1 MGGARFVEFNCKSGR
16 TNYMKKHHLCLISVA
31 VLTAGCTSYR
41 HPEPVQAKDALRH
54 AMTEQ
59 SKAGA
64 LTSVPKSVQSELLQL
79 NRPPQA
85 ISMPEPRLRIA
96 AHDVDAVEFF
106 GSLFKGSRY
115 SVAVHPGVAGQI
127 SVELKD
133 VTLTEVLAVVGD
145 MYGFDVQRKGNVFH
159 VYPAG
164 LRTETIPVNYL
175 MMSRRGLSRTSVST
189 GGVASNDSN
198 SSNNN
203 NFDNANG
210 STNNNTSNRSS
221 NGGSGSDGNG
231 TRIETDTNSDYWT
244 DLRDTLQIL
253 VGSGDGRA
261 VITSPQAGLVTVR
274 AYPKELKAVREF
286 LSQSESHLKRQVVLE
301 ARILEVAL
309 SEGYEQ
315 GVDWS
320 GLTASWDGNKGIPT
334 VAQPI
339 LTAPG
344 SDPAYKLLNGAGSL
358 GTSLVGA
365 TNPIF
370 KAIGGGAGFTI
381 TDGNFNVAVNLLKTQ
396 GDVNTLS
403 SPRVTATNNQK
414 AVIKVGTDEYYVT
427 NASTTI
433 TTTPT
438 GTDKTPNVELT
449 PFFSGIALDVTP
461 QIDEDGKVLLHIH
474 PSVIDTEEQN
484 KVIDMGTTGGKLQ
497 LPLAKS
503 SIRESDTV
511 VQANNGDIIVIGG
524 LMKTD
529 KQEIV
534 SKVPLL
540 GDIPW
545 VGEAFTNR
553 RESTKKVE
561 LVILLKPTVVE
572 KDTWQNELQR
582 SSELLDKWYPPKG

>member
-1 MGGARFVEFNCKSGR
+1 
-16 TNYMKKHHLCLISVA
+16 MKKHRLCLITVA
-31 VLTAGCTSYR
+31 MMAAGCTTYQ
-41 HPEPVQAKDALRH
+41 HPEPTQAKDALKQ
-54 AMTEQ
+54 AMNEQ
-59 SKAGA
+59 QKQAAPLTA
-64 LTSVPKSVQSELLQL
+64 LPKSVQSELLQL
-79 NRPPQA
+79 NRPQMPVG
-85 ISMPEPRLRIA
+85 MPEKRLRIA
-96 AHDVDAVEFF
+96 AHDVEAVEFF

-115 SVAVHPGVAGQI
+115 SVAVHPGVAGLV

-133 VTLTEVLAVVGD
+133 VTLPEVLAVVGD

-159 VYPAG
+159 IYPAG

-189 GGVASNDSN
+189 GGVTANDSN
-198 SSNNN
+198 NSSDSSFDSASNN
-203 NFDNANG
+203 
-210 STNNNTSNRSS
+210 STNSSSGNNS
-221 NGGSGSDGNG
+221 NGDSSNG

-244 DLRDTLQIL
+244 DLRDSLQTLI
-253 VGSGDGRA
+253 GTGDGRA
-261 VITSPQAGLVTVR
+261 VITSPQAGLVTIR

-286 LSQSESHLKRQVVLE
+286 LNQSDSHLKRQVVLE
-301 ARILEVAL
+301 ARIIEVAL
-309 SEGYEQ
+309 NEGYEQ

-320 GLTASWDGNKGIPT
+320 GLSASWDGGKGIT
-334 VAQPI
+334 
-339 LTAPG
+339 G
-344 SDPAYKLLNGAGSL
+344 GGSL
-358 GTSLVGA
+358 ANTQLP
-365 TNPIF
+365 TTPNQIF
-370 KAIGGGAGFTI
+370 TALGGGAGFKVS
-381 TDGNFNVAVNLLKTQ
+381 DGNFNVAVNLLKTQ

-414 AVIKVGTDEYYVT
+414 AVIKVGTDEYFVT
-427 NASTTI
+427 NASTTTVS
-433 TTTPT
+433 TTSGDRT
-438 GTDKTPNVELT
+438 TPNVELT
-449 PFFSGIALDVTP
+449 PFFSGISLDVTP
-461 QIDEDGKVLLHIH
+461 QIDEEGKVLLHIH
-474 PSVIDTEEQN
+474 PSVIDTEEQTKTI
-484 KVIDMGTTGGKLQ
+484 KVTNSDTLV

-561 LVILLKPTVVE
+561 LVIMLKPTVVE

-582 SSELLDKWYPPKG
+582 SSELLDKWYPAKG

>member
-1 MGGARFVEFNCKSGR
+1 
-16 TNYMKKHHLCLISVA
+16 MKKHPFCLLPLALA
-31 VLTAGCTSYR
+31 VAGCTTYR
-41 HPEPVQAKDALRH
+41 HPEPVQAKDALKQ
-54 AMTEQ
+54 AMSEQ
-59 SKAGA
+59 SPTAP
-64 LTSVPKSVQSELLQL
+64 LTSLPPSVQSELLQL
-79 NRPPQA
+79 NRPQQPMT
-85 ISMPEPRLRIA
+85 IPEKRMRIA

-115 SVAVHPGVAGQI
+115 SVAVHPGVAGVI

-133 VTLTEVLAVVGD
+133 VTLQEALATVGD

-175 MMSRRGLSRTSVST
+175 MMARRGLSRTSVST
-189 GGVASNDSN
+189 GGVTANDN
-198 SSNNN
+198 NNGNNN
-203 NFDNANG
+203 NFDNGLNNSG
-210 STNNNTSNRSS
+210 NNNNSQGNTA
-221 NGGSGSDGNG
+221 SGDNNTNSNG
-231 TRIETDTNSDYWT
+231 TRIETDSNNDYWT
-244 DLRDTLQIL
+244 DLRDALQTLI
-253 VGSGDGRA
+253 GTGEGRA

-286 LSQSESHLKRQVVLE
+286 LDQSGEHLKRQVVLE
-301 ARILEVAL
+301 ARILEVSL
-309 SEGYEQ
+309 NEGYEQ

-320 GLTASWDGNKGIPT
+320 GLSASWDGGKGIT
-334 VAQPI
+334 
-339 LTAPG
+339 G
-344 SDPAYKLLNGAGSL
+344 GGSL
-358 GTSLVGA
+358 MDS
-365 TNPIF
+365 PIASTPNQIF
-370 KAIGGGAGFTI
+370 RALGGGAGFTI
-381 TDGNFNVAVNLLKTQ
+381 SDGNFNVAVSLLKTQ

-414 AVIKVGTDEYYVT
+414 AVIKVGTDEYFVT
-427 NASTTI
+427 NASTT
-433 TTTPT
+433 TTTS
-438 GTDKTPNVELT
+438 GTSAPIVTPNVELT

-461 QIDEDGKVLLHIH
+461 QIDEQGKVLLHIH
-474 PSVIDTEEQN
+474 PSVIDTEEQSKTIN
-484 KVIDMGTTGGKLQ
+484 VGTADPLV

-529 KQEIV
+529 RQEIV

-553 RESTKKVE
+553 RESNRKVE

-572 KDTWQNELQR
+572 KDTWQKELQR

>member
-1 MGGARFVEFNCKSGR
+1 
-16 TNYMKKHHLCLISVA
+16 MKKHPFCLLPLALA
-31 VLTAGCTSYR
+31 VAGCTTYR
-41 HPEPVQAKDALRH
+41 HPEPVQAKDALKQ
-54 AMTEQ
+54 AMSEQ
-59 SKAGA
+59 SPTAP
-64 LTSVPKSVQSELLQL
+64 LTSLPPSVQSELLQL
-79 NRPPQA
+79 NRPQQPMT
-85 ISMPEPRLRIA
+85 IPEKRMRIA

-115 SVAVHPGVAGQI
+115 SVAVHPGVAGVI

-133 VTLTEVLAVVGD
+133 VTLQEALATVGD

-175 MMSRRGLSRTSVST
+175 MMARRGLSRTSVST
-189 GGVASNDSN
+189 GGVTANDN
-198 SSNNN
+198 NNGNNN
-203 NFDNANG
+203 NFDNGLNNSG
-210 STNNNTSNRSS
+210 NNNSQGNTA
-221 NGGSGSDGNG
+221 SGDNNTNSNG
-231 TRIETDTNSDYWT
+231 TRIETDSNNDYWT
-244 DLRDTLQIL
+244 DLRDSLQTLI
-253 VGSGDGRA
+253 GTGEGRA

-286 LSQSESHLKRQVVLE
+286 LDQSGEHLKRQVVLE
-301 ARILEVAL
+301 ARILEVSL
-309 SEGYEQ
+309 NEGYEQ

-320 GLTASWDGNKGIPT
+320 GLSASWDGGKGIT
-334 VAQPI
+334 
-339 LTAPG
+339 G
-344 SDPAYKLLNGAGSL
+344 GGSL
-358 GTSLVGA
+358 LDS
-365 TNPIF
+365 PIASTPNQIF
-370 KAIGGGAGFTI
+370 RALGGGAGFTI
-381 TDGNFNVAVNLLKTQ
+381 SDGNFNVAVSLLKTQ

-414 AVIKVGTDEYYVT
+414 AVIKVGTDEYFVT
-427 NASTTI
+427 NASTT
-433 TTTPT
+433 TTTS
-438 GTDKTPNVELT
+438 GTSAPIVTPNVELT

-461 QIDEDGKVLLHIH
+461 QIDEQGKVLLHIH
-474 PSVIDTEEQN
+474 PSVIDTEEQSKTIN
-484 KVIDMGTTGGKLQ
+484 VGTADPLV

-529 KQEIV
+529 RQEIV

-553 RESTKKVE
+553 RESNRKVE

-572 KDTWQNELQR
+572 KDTWQKELQR

>member
-1 MGGARFVEFNCKSGR
+1 
-16 TNYMKKHHLCLISVA
+16 MKKHPFCLLPLALA
-31 VLTAGCTSYR
+31 VAGCTTYR
-41 HPEPVQAKDALRH
+41 HPEPVQAKDALKQ
-54 AMTEQ
+54 AMSEQ
-59 SKAGA
+59 SPTAP
-64 LTSVPKSVQSELLQL
+64 LTSLPPSVQSELLQL
-79 NRPPQA
+79 NRPQQPMT
-85 ISMPEPRLRIA
+85 IPEKRMRIA

-115 SVAVHPGVAGQI
+115 SVAVHPGVAGVI

-133 VTLTEVLAVVGD
+133 VTLQEALATVGD

-175 MMSRRGLSRTSVST
+175 MMARRGLSRTSVST
-189 GGVASNDSN
+189 GGVTANDN
-198 SSNNN
+198 NNGNNN
-203 NFDNANG
+203 NFDNGLNNSG
-210 STNNNTSNRSS
+210 NNNNSQGNTA
-221 NGGSGSDGNG
+221 SGDNNTNSNG
-231 TRIETDTNSDYWT
+231 TRIETDSNNDYWT
-244 DLRDTLQIL
+244 DLRDALQTLI
-253 VGSGDGRA
+253 GTGEGRA

-286 LSQSESHLKRQVVLE
+286 LDQSGEHLKRQVVLE
-301 ARILEVAL
+301 ARILEVSL
-309 SEGYEQ
+309 NEGYEQ

-320 GLTASWDGNKGIPT
+320 GLSASWDGGKGIT
-334 VAQPI
+334 
-339 LTAPG
+339 G
-344 SDPAYKLLNGAGSL
+344 GGSL
-358 GTSLVGA
+358 LDS
-365 TNPIF
+365 PIASTPNQIF
-370 KAIGGGAGFTI
+370 RALGGGAGFTI
-381 TDGNFNVAVNLLKTQ
+381 SDGNFNVAVSLLKTQ

-414 AVIKVGTDEYYVT
+414 AVIKVGTDEYFVT
-427 NASTTI
+427 NASTT
-433 TTTPT
+433 TTTS
-438 GTDKTPNVELT
+438 GTSAPIVTPNVELT

-461 QIDEDGKVLLHIH
+461 QIDEQGKVLLHIH
-474 PSVIDTEEQN
+474 PSVIDTEEQSKTIN
-484 KVIDMGTTGGKLQ
+484 VGTADPLV

-529 KQEIV
+529 RQEIV

-553 RESTKKVE
+553 RESNRKVE

-572 KDTWQNELQR
+572 KDTWQKELQR

>member
-1 MGGARFVEFNCKSGR
+1 
-16 TNYMKKHHLCLISVA
+16 MKKHHFCLLPLALA
-31 VLTAGCTSYR
+31 VVGCTTYR
-41 HPEPVQAKDALRH
+41 HPEPVQAKDALKQ
-54 AMTEQ
+54 AMSEQ
-59 SKAGA
+59 SPTAP
-64 LTSVPKSVQSELLQL
+64 LTSLPPSVQSELLQL
-79 NRPPQA
+79 NRPQQPMT
-85 ISMPEPRLRIA
+85 IPEKRMRIA

-115 SVAVHPGVAGQI
+115 SVAVHPGVAGVI

-133 VTLTEVLAVVGD
+133 VTLQEALATVGD

-175 MMSRRGLSRTSVST
+175 MMARRGLSRTSVST
-189 GGVASNDSN
+189 GGVTANDN
-198 SSNNN
+198 NNGNNN
-203 NFDNANG
+203 NFDNGLNNSG
-210 STNNNTSNRSS
+210 NNNSQGNTA
-221 NGGSGSDGNG
+221 SGDNNTNSNG
-231 TRIETDTNSDYWT
+231 TRIETDSNNDYWT
-244 DLRDTLQIL
+244 DLRDSLQTLI
-253 VGSGDGRA
+253 GTGEGRA

-286 LSQSESHLKRQVVLE
+286 LDQSGEHLKRQVVLE
-301 ARILEVAL
+301 ARILEVSL
-309 SEGYEQ
+309 NEGYEQ

-320 GLTASWDGNKGIPT
+320 GLSASWDGGKGIT
-334 VAQPI
+334 
-339 LTAPG
+339 G
-344 SDPAYKLLNGAGSL
+344 GGSL
-358 GTSLVGA
+358 LDS
-365 TNPIF
+365 PIASTPNQIF
-370 KAIGGGAGFTI
+370 RALGGGAGFTI
-381 TDGNFNVAVNLLKTQ
+381 SDGNFNVAVSLLKTQ

-414 AVIKVGTDEYYVT
+414 AVIKVGTDEYFVT
-427 NASTTI
+427 NASTT
-433 TTTPT
+433 TTTS
-438 GTDKTPNVELT
+438 GTSAPIVTPNVELT

-461 QIDEDGKVLLHIH
+461 QIDEQGKVLLHIH
-474 PSVIDTEEQN
+474 PSVIDTEEQSKTIN
-484 KVIDMGTTGGKLQ
+484 VGTADPLV

-529 KQEIV
+529 RQEIV

-553 RESTKKVE
+553 RESNRKVE

-572 KDTWQNELQR
+572 KDTWQKELQR

>member
-1 MGGARFVEFNCKSGR
+1 MGGARFVEFNCKSGC
-16 TNYMKKHHLCLISVA
+16 TYYMKKHHLCLISAA

-59 SKAGA
+59 NKGGA

-189 GGVASNDSN
+189 GGVTANDNNGNSN
-198 SSNNN
+198 S
-203 NFDNANG
+203 FDNANG
-210 STNNNTSNRSS
+210 SNNSTSNSNRSS
-221 NGGSGSDGNG
+221 NGSSNSDSNG

-244 DLRDTLQIL
+244 DLRDTLQTLI
-253 VGSGDGRA
+253 GSGDGRA
-261 VITSPQAGLVTVR
+261 VITSPQAGLVTIR

-286 LSQSESHLKRQVVLE
+286 LNQSESHLKRQVVLE

-309 SEGYEQ
+309 NEGYEQ

-320 GLTASWDGNKGIPT
+320 GLSASWDGNKGIT
-334 VAQPI
+334 
-339 LTAPG
+339 G
-344 SDPAYKLLNGAGSL
+344 GGSL
-358 GTSLVGA
+358 TPSTIA
-365 TNPIF
+365 NTPNQIF
-370 KAIGGGAGFTI
+370 SALGGGAGFKI
-381 TDGNFNVAVNLLKTQ
+381 SDGNFNVAVNLLKTQ

-414 AVIKVGTDEYYVT
+414 AVIKVGTDEYFVT

-433 TTTPT
+433 TTNSS
-438 GTDKTPNVELT
+438 GVSDKTPNVELT

-461 QIDEDGKVLLHIH
+461 QIDEEGKVLLHIH
-474 PSVIDTEEQN
+474 PSVIDTEEQQ
-484 KVIDMGTTGGKLQ
+484 KTIDMGTSGGTLQ

>member
-1 MGGARFVEFNCKSGR
+1 
-16 TNYMKKHHLCLISVA
+16 MKKHHLCLISAA

-59 SKAGA
+59 NKGGA

-189 GGVASNDSN
+189 GGVTANDNNGNSN
-198 SSNNN
+198 S
-203 NFDNANG
+203 FDNANG
-210 STNNNTSNRSS
+210 SNNNSTSNSNRSS
-221 NGGSGSDGNG
+221 NGSSNSDSNG

-244 DLRDTLQIL
+244 DLRDTLQTLI
-253 VGSGDGRA
+253 GSGDGRA
-261 VITSPQAGLVTVR
+261 VITSPQAGLVTIR

-286 LSQSESHLKRQVVLE
+286 LNQSESHLKRQVVLE

-309 SEGYEQ
+309 NEGYEQ

-320 GLTASWDGNKGIPT
+320 GLSASWDGNKGITGGGSAAPSQLPT
-334 VAQPI
+334 TPNQ
-339 LTAPG
+339 
-344 SDPAYKLLNGAGSL
+344 
-358 GTSLVGA
+358 
-365 TNPIF
+365 IF
-370 KAIGGGAGFTI
+370 SALGGGAGFKI
-381 TDGNFNVAVNLLKTQ
+381 SDGNFNVAVNLLKTQ

-414 AVIKVGTDEYYVT
+414 AVIKVGTDEYFVT

-433 TTTPT
+433 TTTST

-461 QIDEDGKVLLHIH
+461 QIDEEGKVLLHIH
-474 PSVIDTEEQN
+474 PSVIDTEEQQ
-484 KVIDMGTTGGKLQ
+484 KTIDMGTSGGTLQ

>member
-59 SKAGA
+59 SNAGA

-133 VTLTEVLAVVGD
+133 VTLTEVLGVVGD

-189 GGVASNDSN
+189 GGVTANDSN
-198 SSNNN
+198 GNSN
-203 NFDNANG
+203 NFDNANN
-210 STNNNTSNRSS
+210 STNNNSTSNSSS

-244 DLRDTLQIL
+244 DLRDTLQTLI
-253 VGSGDGRA
+253 GSGDGRA

-286 LSQSESHLKRQVVLE
+286 LNQSESHLKRQVVLE

-309 SEGYEQ
+309 NEGYEQ

-320 GLTASWDGNKGIPT
+320 GLSASWDGNKGITGGGSAAPS
-334 VAQPI
+334 QLPI
-339 LTAPG
+339 TPNQVFSAL
-344 SDPAYKLLNGAGSL
+344 
-358 GTSLVGA
+358 
-365 TNPIF
+365 
-370 KAIGGGAGFTI
+370 GGGAGFKI
-381 TDGNFNVAVNLLKTQ
+381 SDGNFNVAVNLLKTQ

-414 AVIKVGTDEYYVT
+414 AVIKVGTDEYFVT

-433 TTTPT
+433 TTNSS
-438 GTDKTPNVELT
+438 GVSDKTPNVELT

-461 QIDEDGKVLLHIH
+461 QIDEEGKVLLHIH
-474 PSVIDTEEQN
+474 PSVIDTEEQQ
-484 KVIDMGTTGGKLQ
+484 KTIDMGTTGGKLQ

>member
-1 MGGARFVEFNCKSGR
+1 
-16 TNYMKKHHLCLISVA
+16 MKKHPFCLLPLALA
-31 VLTAGCTSYR
+31 VAGCTTYR
-41 HPEPVQAKDALRH
+41 HPEPVQAKDALKQ
-54 AMTEQ
+54 AMSEQ
-59 SKAGA
+59 SPTAP
-64 LTSVPKSVQSELLQL
+64 LTSLPPSVQSELLQL
-79 NRPPQA
+79 NRPQQPMT
-85 ISMPEPRLRIA
+85 IPEKRMRIA

-115 SVAVHPGVAGQI
+115 SVAVHPGVAGVI

-133 VTLTEVLAVVGD
+133 VTLQEALATVGD

-175 MMSRRGLSRTSVST
+175 MMARRGLSRTSVST
-189 GGVASNDSN
+189 GGVTANDN
-198 SSNNN
+198 NNGNNN
-203 NFDNANG
+203 NFDNGLNNSG
-210 STNNNTSNRSS
+210 NNNSQGNTA
-221 NGGSGSDGNG
+221 SGDNNTNSNG
-231 TRIETDTNSDYWT
+231 TRIETDSNNDYWT
-244 DLRDTLQIL
+244 DLRDALQTLI
-253 VGSGDGRA
+253 GTGEGRA

-286 LSQSESHLKRQVVLE
+286 LDQSGEHLKRQVVLE
-301 ARILEVAL
+301 ARILEVSL
-309 SEGYEQ
+309 NEGYEQ

-320 GLTASWDGNKGIPT
+320 GLSASWDGGKGIT
-334 VAQPI
+334 
-339 LTAPG
+339 G
-344 SDPAYKLLNGAGSL
+344 GGSL
-358 GTSLVGA
+358 MDS
-365 TNPIF
+365 PIASTPNQVF
-370 KAIGGGAGFTI
+370 RALGGGAGFTI
-381 TDGNFNVAVNLLKTQ
+381 SDGNFNVAVSLLKTQ

-414 AVIKVGTDEYYVT
+414 AVIKVGTDEYFVT
-427 NASTTI
+427 NASTT
-433 TTTPT
+433 TTTS
-438 GTDKTPNVELT
+438 GTSAPIVTPNVELT

-461 QIDEDGKVLLHIH
+461 QIDEQGKVLLHIH
-474 PSVIDTEEQN
+474 PSVIDTEEQS
-484 KVIDMGTTGGKLQ
+484 KTISVGTADPLV

-529 KQEIV
+529 RQEIV

-553 RESTKKVE
+553 RESNRKVE

-572 KDTWQNELQR
+572 KDTWQKELQR

>member
-1 MGGARFVEFNCKSGR
+1 
-16 TNYMKKHHLCLISVA
+16 MKKHRLCLITVA
-31 VLTAGCTSYR
+31 MMAAGCTTYQ
-41 HPEPVQAKDALRH
+41 HPEPTQAKDALKQ
-54 AMTEQ
+54 AMNEQ
-59 SKAGA
+59 QKQAAPLTA
-64 LTSVPKSVQSELLQL
+64 LPKSVQSELLQL
-79 NRPPQA
+79 NRPQMPVG
-85 ISMPEPRLRIA
+85 MPEKRLRIA
-96 AHDVDAVEFF
+96 AHDVEAVEFF

-115 SVAVHPGVAGQI
+115 SVAVHPGVGGLV

-133 VTLTEVLAVVGD
+133 VTLPEVLAVVGD

-159 VYPAG
+159 IYPAG

-189 GGVASNDSN
+189 GGVTANDSN
-198 SSNNN
+198 NSSDSSFDSASNNN
-203 NFDNANG
+203 SG
-210 STNNNTSNRSS
+210 SNSSTSNNSS
-221 NGGSGSDGNG
+221 GDNNNG

-244 DLRDTLQIL
+244 DLRDSLQTLI
-253 VGSGDGRA
+253 GTGDGRA
-261 VITSPQAGLVTVR
+261 VITSPQAGLVTIR

-286 LSQSESHLKRQVVLE
+286 LTQSESHLKRQVVLE
-301 ARILEVAL
+301 ARIIEVSL
-309 SEGYEQ
+309 NEGYEQ

-320 GLTASWDGNKGIPT
+320 GLSASWDGNKGITGGKSLANTQLPST
-334 VAQPI
+334 PNQI
-339 LTAPG
+339 FTA
-344 SDPAYKLLNGAGSL
+344 L
-358 GTSLVGA
+358 
-365 TNPIF
+365 
-370 KAIGGGAGFTI
+370 GGGAGFTI
-381 TDGNFNVAVNLLKTQ
+381 SDGNFNVAVNLLKTQ

-433 TTTPT
+433 TTTST

-461 QIDEDGKVLLHIH
+461 QIDEEGKVLLHIH

-484 KVIDMGTTGGKLQ
+484 KVIDMGTSGGKLQ

-561 LVILLKPTVVE
+561 LVIMLKPTVVE

-582 SSELLDKWYPPKG
+582 SSELLDKWYPAKG

>member
-1 MGGARFVEFNCKSGR
+1 
-16 TNYMKKHHLCLISVA
+16 MKKHPFCLLPLALA
-31 VLTAGCTSYR
+31 VAGCTTYR
-41 HPEPVQAKDALRH
+41 HPEPVQAKDALKQ
-54 AMTEQ
+54 AMSEQ
-59 SKAGA
+59 SPTAP
-64 LTSVPKSVQSELLQL
+64 LTSLPPSVQSELLQL
-79 NRPPQA
+79 NRPQQPMT
-85 ISMPEPRLRIA
+85 IPEKRMRIA

-115 SVAVHPGVAGQI
+115 SVAVHPGVAGVI

-133 VTLTEVLAVVGD
+133 VTLQEALATVGD

-175 MMSRRGLSRTSVST
+175 MMARRGLSRTSVST
-189 GGVASNDSN
+189 GGVTANDN
-198 SSNNN
+198 NNGNNN
-203 NFDNANG
+203 NFDNGLNNSG
-210 STNNNTSNRSS
+210 NNNSQGNTA
-221 NGGSGSDGNG
+221 SGDNNTNSNG
-231 TRIETDTNSDYWT
+231 TRIETDSNNDYWT
-244 DLRDTLQIL
+244 DLRDALQTLI
-253 VGSGDGRA
+253 GTGEGRA

-274 AYPKELKAVREF
+274 AYPKELKAEREF
-286 LSQSESHLKRQVVLE
+286 LDQSGGHLTRQGVLG
-301 ARILEVAL
+301 ARILEVSL
-309 SEGYEQ
+309 NEGYEQ

-320 GLTASWDGNKGIPT
+320 GLSASWDGGKGIT
-334 VAQPI
+334 
-339 LTAPG
+339 G
-344 SDPAYKLLNGAGSL
+344 GGSL
-358 GTSLVGA
+358 MDS
-365 TNPIF
+365 PIASTPNQIF
-370 KAIGGGAGFTI
+370 RALGGGAGFTI
-381 TDGNFNVAVNLLKTQ
+381 SDGNFNVAVSLLKTQ

-414 AVIKVGTDEYYVT
+414 AVIKVGTDEYFVT
-427 NASTTI
+427 NASTT
-433 TTTPT
+433 TTTS
-438 GTDKTPNVELT
+438 GTSAPIVTPNVELT

-461 QIDEDGKVLLHIH
+461 QIDEQGKVLLHIH
-474 PSVIDTEEQN
+474 PSVIDTEEQS
-484 KVIDMGTTGGKLQ
+484 KTISVGTADPLV

-529 KQEIV
+529 RQEIV

-553 RESTKKVE
+553 RESNRKVE

-572 KDTWQNELQR
+572 KDTWQKELQR

>member
-1 MGGARFVEFNCKSGR
+1 
-16 TNYMKKHHLCLISVA
+16 MKKHHFCLLPLALA
-31 VLTAGCTSYR
+31 VAGCTTYR
-41 HPEPVQAKDALRH
+41 HPEPVQAKDALKQ
-54 AMTEQ
+54 AMSEQ
-59 SKAGA
+59 SPTAP
-64 LTSVPKSVQSELLQL
+64 LTSLPPSVQSELLQL
-79 NRPPQA
+79 NRPQQPMT
-85 ISMPEPRLRIA
+85 IPEKRMRIA

-115 SVAVHPGVAGQI
+115 SVAVHPGVAGVI

-133 VTLTEVLAVVGD
+133 VTLQEALATVGD

-175 MMSRRGLSRTSVST
+175 MMARRGLSRTSVST
-189 GGVASNDSN
+189 GGMTANDN
-198 SSNNN
+198 NNGNNN
-203 NFDNANG
+203 NFDNGLNNSGNNNNQGNTANG
-210 STNNNTSNRSS
+210 DNNTNS
-221 NGGSGSDGNG
+221 NG
-231 TRIETDTNSDYWT
+231 TRIETDSNNDYWT
-244 DLRDTLQIL
+244 DLRDALQTLI
-253 VGSGDGRA
+253 GTGEGRA

-286 LSQSESHLKRQVVLE
+286 LDQSGEHLKRQVVLE
-301 ARILEVAL
+301 ARILEVSL
-309 SEGYEQ
+309 NEGYEQ

-320 GLTASWDGNKGIPT
+320 GLSASWDGGKGIT
-334 VAQPI
+334 
-339 LTAPG
+339 G
-344 SDPAYKLLNGAGSL
+344 GGSL
-358 GTSLVGA
+358 MDS
-365 TNPIF
+365 PIASTPNQIF
-370 KAIGGGAGFTI
+370 RALGGGAGFTI
-381 TDGNFNVAVNLLKTQ
+381 SDGNFNVAVSLLKTQ

-414 AVIKVGTDEYYVT
+414 AVIKVGTDEYFVT
-427 NASTTI
+427 NASTT
-433 TTTPT
+433 TTTS
-438 GTDKTPNVELT
+438 GTSAPIVTPNVELT

-461 QIDEDGKVLLHIH
+461 QIDEQGKVLLHIH
-474 PSVIDTEEQN
+474 PSVIDTEEQS
-484 KVIDMGTTGGKLQ
+484 KTISVGTADPLV

-529 KQEIV
+529 RQEIV

-553 RESTKKVE
+553 RESNRKVE

-572 KDTWQNELQR
+572 KDTWQKELQR

>member
-1 MGGARFVEFNCKSGR
+1 
-16 TNYMKKHHLCLISVA
+16 MKKHHFCLLPLALAVA
-31 VLTAGCTSYR
+31 ACTSYQ
-41 HPEPVQAKDALRH
+41 HPEPVQAKDALKQ
-54 AMTEQ
+54 AMKEQ
-59 SKAGA
+59 TPTAP
-64 LTSVPKSVQSELLQL
+64 LTTLPPSVQSELLQL
-79 NRPPQA
+79 NRPQQPLA
-85 ISMPEPRLRIA
+85 VPEKRLRIA

-115 SVAVHPGVAGQI
+115 SVAVHPGVAGAI

-133 VTLTEVLAVVGD
+133 VTLQEALATVGD

-175 MMSRRGLSRTSVST
+175 MMARRGLSRTSVST
-189 GGVASNDSN
+189 GGVTANDN
-198 SSNNN
+198 NNNGNN
-203 NFDNANG
+203 NFDSSG
-210 STNNNTSNRSS
+210 NNNNGNNNLGSS
-221 NGGSGSDGNG
+221 NGDNGNSNNSNG
-231 TRIETDTNSDYWT
+231 TRIETDSNNDYWT
-244 DLRDTLQIL
+244 DLRDALQTLI
-253 VGSGDGRA
+253 GTGEGRA

-286 LSQSESHLKRQVVLE
+286 LDQSGEHLKRQVVLE
-301 ARILEVAL
+301 ARILEVSL
-309 SEGYEQ
+309 NEGYEQ

-320 GLTASWDGNKGIPT
+320 GLSASWDGNKGIT
-334 VAQPI
+334 
-339 LTAPG
+339 G
-344 SDPAYKLLNGAGSL
+344 GGSL
-358 GTSLVGA
+358 LDS
-365 TNPIF
+365 PIASTPNQIF
-370 KAIGGGAGFTI
+370 RALGGGAGFTI
-381 TDGNFNVAVNLLKTQ
+381 SDGNFNVAVSLLKTQ

-414 AVIKVGTDEYYVT
+414 AVIKVGTDEYFVT
-427 NASTTI
+427 NASTT
-433 TTTPT
+433 TTTSGNSAPIV
-438 GTDKTPNVELT
+438 TPNVELT

-461 QIDEDGKVLLHIH
+461 QIDEQGKVLLHIH
-474 PSVIDTEEQN
+474 PSVIDTEEQSKTIN
-484 KVIDMGTTGGKLQ
+484 VGTAEPLV

-503 SIRESDTV
+503 AIRESDTV

-572 KDTWQNELQR
+572 KDTWQKELQR

>member
-1 MGGARFVEFNCKSGR
+1 
-16 TNYMKKHHLCLISVA
+16 MKKNHLCLISVA
-31 VLTAGCTSYR
+31 VLAAGCTSYR
-41 HPEPVQAKDALRH
+41 HPEPVQAKDALKH

-59 SKAGA
+59 NKVGA
-64 LTSVPKSVQSELLQL
+64 LATVPKSVQSELLQM

-85 ISMPEPRLRIA
+85 LSMPEQRLRIA

-133 VTLTEVLAVVGD
+133 VTLPEVLAVVGD

-189 GGVASNDSN
+189 GGVTANDSN
-198 SSNNN
+198 NSNNSS
-203 NFDNANG
+203 FDNANG
-210 STNNNTSNRSS
+210 GSNNSSSS
-221 NGGSGSDGNG
+221 NASNGNASSNNSNG

-244 DLRDTLQIL
+244 DLRTSLEMLI
-253 VGSGDGRA
+253 GSGDGRA
-261 VITSPQAGLVTVR
+261 VITSPQAGLVTIR

-286 LSQSESHLKRQVVLE
+286 LSQSETHLKRQVVLE

-309 SEGYEQ
+309 NEGYEQ

-320 GLTASWDGNKGIPT
+320 GLSASWDGNKGITGGGSAAPSQLPT
-334 VAQPI
+334 TPNQ
-339 LTAPG
+339 
-344 SDPAYKLLNGAGSL
+344 
-358 GTSLVGA
+358 
-365 TNPIF
+365 IF
-370 KAIGGGAGFTI
+370 SALGGGAGFKI
-381 TDGNFNVAVNLLKTQ
+381 SDGNFNVAVNLLKTQ

-414 AVIKVGTDEYYVT
+414 AVIKVGTDEYFVT
-427 NASTTI
+427 NATTTI
-433 TTTPT
+433 TSTTT
-438 GTDKTPNVELT
+438 GSERTPNVELT

-461 QIDEDGKVLLHIH
+461 QIDEEGRVLLHIH

-484 KVIDMGTTGGKLQ
+484 KTIDLGTTGGKMT

-561 LVILLKPTVVE
+561 LVIMLKPTVVE

-582 SSELLDKWYPPKG
+582 SSDLLDKWYPPKG

>member
-1 MGGARFVEFNCKSGR
+1 
-16 TNYMKKHHLCLISVA
+16 MKKHPFCLLPLALA
-31 VLTAGCTSYR
+31 VAGCTTYR
-41 HPEPVQAKDALRH
+41 HPEPVQAKDALKQ
-54 AMTEQ
+54 AMSEQ
-59 SKAGA
+59 SPTAP
-64 LTSVPKSVQSELLQL
+64 LTSLPPSVQSELLQL
-79 NRPPQA
+79 NRPQQPMT
-85 ISMPEPRLRIA
+85 IPEKRMRIA

-115 SVAVHPGVAGQI
+115 SVAVHPGVAGVI

-133 VTLTEVLAVVGD
+133 VTLQEALATVGD

-175 MMSRRGLSRTSVST
+175 MMARRGLSRTSVST
-189 GGVASNDSN
+189 GGVTANDN
-198 SSNNN
+198 NNGNNN
-203 NFDNANG
+203 NFDNGLNNSG
-210 STNNNTSNRSS
+210 NNNSQGNTA
-221 NGGSGSDGNG
+221 SGDNNTNSNG
-231 TRIETDTNSDYWT
+231 TRIETDSNNDYWT
-244 DLRDTLQIL
+244 DLRDALQTLI
-253 VGSGDGRA
+253 GSGEGRA

-286 LSQSESHLKRQVVLE
+286 LDQSGEHLKRQVVLE
-301 ARILEVAL
+301 ARILEVSL
-309 SEGYEQ
+309 NEGYEQ

-320 GLTASWDGNKGIPT
+320 GLSASWDGGKGIT
-334 VAQPI
+334 
-339 LTAPG
+339 G
-344 SDPAYKLLNGAGSL
+344 GGSL
-358 GTSLVGA
+358 MDS
-365 TNPIF
+365 PIASTPNQIF
-370 KAIGGGAGFTI
+370 RALGGGAGFTI
-381 TDGNFNVAVNLLKTQ
+381 SDGNFNVAVSLLKTQ

-414 AVIKVGTDEYYVT
+414 AVIKVGTDEYFVT
-427 NASTTI
+427 NASTT
-433 TTTPT
+433 TTTS
-438 GTDKTPNVELT
+438 GTSAPIVTPNVELT

-461 QIDEDGKVLLHIH
+461 QIDEQGKVLLHIH
-474 PSVIDTEEQN
+474 PSVIDTEEQS
-484 KVIDMGTTGGKLQ
+484 KTISVGTADPLV

-529 KQEIV
+529 RQEIV

-553 RESTKKVE
+553 RESNRKVE

-572 KDTWQNELQR
+572 KDTWQKELQR

>member
-1 MGGARFVEFNCKSGR
+1 MGGARFVEFNCKSGC
-16 TNYMKKHHLCLISVA
+16 TYYMKKHHLCLISAA

-59 SKAGA
+59 NKGGA

-189 GGVASNDSN
+189 GGVTANDNNGNSN
-198 SSNNN
+198 S
-203 NFDNANG
+203 FDNANG
-210 STNNNTSNRSS
+210 SNNSTSNSNRSS
-221 NGGSGSDGNG
+221 NGSSNSDSNG

-244 DLRDTLQIL
+244 DLRDTLQTLI
-253 VGSGDGRA
+253 GSGDGRA
-261 VITSPQAGLVTVR
+261 VITSPQAGLVTIR

-286 LSQSESHLKRQVVLE
+286 LNQSESHLKRQVVLE

-309 SEGYEQ
+309 NEGYEQ

-320 GLTASWDGNKGIPT
+320 GLSASWDGNKGITGGGSAAPSQLPT
-334 VAQPI
+334 TPNQ
-339 LTAPG
+339 
-344 SDPAYKLLNGAGSL
+344 
-358 GTSLVGA
+358 
-365 TNPIF
+365 IF
-370 KAIGGGAGFTI
+370 SALGGGAGFKI
-381 TDGNFNVAVNLLKTQ
+381 SDGNFNVAVNLLKTQ

-414 AVIKVGTDEYYVT
+414 AVIKVGTDEYFVT

-433 TTTPT
+433 TTTST

-461 QIDEDGKVLLHIH
+461 QIDEEGKVLLHIH
-474 PSVIDTEEQN
+474 PSVIDTEEQQ
-484 KVIDMGTTGGKLQ
+484 KTIDMGTSGGTLQ

>member
-1 MGGARFVEFNCKSGR
+1 
-16 TNYMKKHHLCLISVA
+16 MKRYLLLMLPLALA
-31 VLTAGCTSYR
+31 VAGCTTYR
-41 HPEPVQAKDALRH
+41 HPEPVQAKDALKQ
-54 AMTEQ
+54 AMSEQ
-59 SKAGA
+59 SPTAP
-64 LTSVPKSVQSELLQL
+64 LTSLPPSVQSELLQL
-79 NRPPQA
+79 NRPQQPMT
-85 ISMPEPRLRIA
+85 IPEKRMRIA

-115 SVAVHPGVAGQI
+115 SVAVHPGVAGVI

-133 VTLTEVLAVVGD
+133 VTLQEALATVGD

-175 MMSRRGLSRTSVST
+175 MMARRGLSRTSVST
-189 GGVASNDSN
+189 GGVTANDN
-198 SSNNN
+198 NNGNNN
-203 NFDNANG
+203 NFDNGLNNSG
-210 STNNNTSNRSS
+210 NNNSQGNTA
-221 NGGSGSDGNG
+221 SGDNNTNSNG
-231 TRIETDTNSDYWT
+231 TRIETDSNNDYWT
-244 DLRDTLQIL
+244 DLRDALQTLI
-253 VGSGDGRA
+253 GTGEGRA

-286 LSQSESHLKRQVVLE
+286 LDQSGEHLKRQVVLE
-301 ARILEVAL
+301 ARILEVSL
-309 SEGYEQ
+309 NEGYEQ

-320 GLTASWDGNKGIPT
+320 GLSASWDGGKGIT
-334 VAQPI
+334 
-339 LTAPG
+339 G
-344 SDPAYKLLNGAGSL
+344 GGSL
-358 GTSLVGA
+358 MDS
-365 TNPIF
+365 PIASTPNQIF
-370 KAIGGGAGFTI
+370 RALGGGAGFTI
-381 TDGNFNVAVNLLKTQ
+381 SDGNFNVAVSLLKTQ

-414 AVIKVGTDEYYVT
+414 AVIKVGTDEYFVT
-427 NASTTI
+427 NASTT
-433 TTTPT
+433 TTTS
-438 GTDKTPNVELT
+438 GTSAPIVTPNVELT

-461 QIDEDGKVLLHIH
+461 QIDEQGKVLLHIH
-474 PSVIDTEEQN
+474 PSVIDTEEQS
-484 KVIDMGTTGGKLQ
+484 KTISVGTADPLV

-529 KQEIV
+529 RQEIV

-553 RESTKKVE
+553 RESNRKVE

-572 KDTWQNELQR
+572 KDTWQKELQR

>member
-1 MGGARFVEFNCKSGR
+1 
-16 TNYMKKHHLCLISVA
+16 MKKHRLCLITVA
-31 VLTAGCTSYR
+31 MMAAGCTTYQ
-41 HPEPVQAKDALRH
+41 HPEPTQAKDALKQ
-54 AMTEQ
+54 AMNDQQKQAAPLT
-59 SKAGA
+59 A
-64 LTSVPKSVQSELLQL
+64 LPKSVQSELLQL
-79 NRPPQA
+79 NRPQMPVG
-85 ISMPEPRLRIA
+85 MPEKRLRIA
-96 AHDVDAVEFF
+96 AHDVEAVEFF

-115 SVAVHPGVAGQI
+115 SVAVHPGVAGLV

-133 VTLTEVLAVVGD
+133 VTLPEVLAVVGD

-159 VYPAG
+159 IYPAG

-189 GGVASNDSN
+189 GGVTANDSNNDSNGSFDNSSSNN
-198 SSNNN
+198 SSNN
-203 NFDNANG
+203 
-210 STNNNTSNRSS
+210 SSS
-221 NGGSGSDGNG
+221 NNSSGDSSNG

-244 DLRDTLQIL
+244 DLRDSLQTLI
-253 VGSGDGRA
+253 GSGDGRA
-261 VITSPQAGLVTVR
+261 VITSPQAGLVTIR

-286 LSQSESHLKRQVVLE
+286 LNQSESHLKRQVVLE
-301 ARILEVAL
+301 ARIIEVAL
-309 SEGYEQ
+309 NEGYEQ

-320 GLTASWDGNKGIPT
+320 GLSTSWDGNKGITGGGSAANSQLPT
-334 VAQPI
+334 TPNQ
-339 LTAPG
+339 
-344 SDPAYKLLNGAGSL
+344 
-358 GTSLVGA
+358 
-365 TNPIF
+365 IF
-370 KAIGGGAGFTI
+370 SALGGGAGFKI
-381 TDGNFNVAVNLLKTQ
+381 SDGNFNVAVNLLKTQ

-414 AVIKVGTDEYYVT
+414 AVIKVGTDEYFVT
-427 NASTTI
+427 NASTTTVS
-433 TTTPT
+433 TTSGDRT
-438 GTDKTPNVELT
+438 TPNVELT
-449 PFFSGIALDVTP
+449 PFFSGISLDVTP
-461 QIDEDGKVLLHIH
+461 QIDEEGKVLLHIH
-474 PSVIDTEEQN
+474 PSVIDTEEQTKTI
-484 KVIDMGTTGGKLQ
+484 KVTNSDTLV

-561 LVILLKPTVVE
+561 LVIMLKPTVVE

-582 SSELLDKWYPPKG
+582 SSELLDKWYPAKG

>member
-1 MGGARFVEFNCKSGR
+1 
-16 TNYMKKHHLCLISVA
+16 MKKHPFCLLPLALA
-31 VLTAGCTSYR
+31 VAGCTTYR
-41 HPEPVQAKDALRH
+41 HPEPVQAKDALKQ
-54 AMTEQ
+54 AMSEQ
-59 SKAGA
+59 SPTAP
-64 LTSVPKSVQSELLQL
+64 LTSLPPSVQSELLQL
-79 NRPPQA
+79 NRPQQPMT
-85 ISMPEPRLRIA
+85 IPEKRMRIA

-115 SVAVHPGVAGQI
+115 SVAVHPGVAGVI

-133 VTLTEVLAVVGD
+133 VTLQEALATVGD

-175 MMSRRGLSRTSVST
+175 MMARRGLSRTSVST
-189 GGVASNDSN
+189 GGVTANDN
-198 SSNNN
+198 NNGNNN
-203 NFDNANG
+203 NFDNGLNNSG
-210 STNNNTSNRSS
+210 NNNSQGNTA
-221 NGGSGSDGNG
+221 SGDNNTNSNG
-231 TRIETDTNSDYWT
+231 TRIETDSNNDYWT
-244 DLRDTLQIL
+244 DLRDALQTLI
-253 VGSGDGRA
+253 GTGEGRA

-286 LSQSESHLKRQVVLE
+286 LDQSGEHLKRQVVLE
-301 ARILEVAL
+301 ARILEVSL
-309 SEGYEQ
+309 NEGYEQ

-320 GLTASWDGNKGIPT
+320 GLSASWDGGKGIT
-334 VAQPI
+334 
-339 LTAPG
+339 G
-344 SDPAYKLLNGAGSL
+344 GGSL
-358 GTSLVGA
+358 MDS
-365 TNPIF
+365 PIASTPNKIF
-370 KAIGGGAGFTI
+370 RALGGGAGFTI
-381 TDGNFNVAVNLLKTQ
+381 SDGNFNVAVSLLKTQ

-414 AVIKVGTDEYYVT
+414 AVIKVGTDEYFVT
-427 NASTTI
+427 NASTT
-433 TTTPT
+433 TTTS
-438 GTDKTPNVELT
+438 GTSAPIVTPNVELT

-461 QIDEDGKVLLHIH
+461 QIDEQGKVLLHIH
-474 PSVIDTEEQN
+474 PSVIDTEEQS
-484 KVIDMGTTGGKLQ
+484 KTISVGTADPLV

-529 KQEIV
+529 RQEIV

-553 RESTKKVE
+553 RESNRKVE

-572 KDTWQNELQR
+572 KDTWQKELQR

>member
-1 MGGARFVEFNCKSGR
+1 MHLLHE
-16 TNYMKKHHLCLISVA
+16 KHHLCLISAA

-59 SKAGA
+59 NKGGA

-85 ISMPEPRLRIA
+85 ISMPEARLRIA

-189 GGVASNDSN
+189 GGVASNDNN

-203 NFDNANG
+203 NFDNANNN
-210 STNNNTSNRSS
+210 TNNSTSNRSS
-221 NGGSGSDGNG
+221 NGSSNSDSNG

-244 DLRDTLQIL
+244 DLRDTLQTLI
-253 VGSGDGRA
+253 GSGDGRA
-261 VITSPQAGLVTVR
+261 VITSPQAGLVTIR

-286 LSQSESHLKRQVVLE
+286 LNQSESHLKRQVVLE
-301 ARILEVAL
+301 ARILEVSL
-309 SEGYEQ
+309 NEGYEQ

-320 GLTASWDGNKGIPT
+320 GLSASWDGNKGIT
-334 VAQPI
+334 
-339 LTAPG
+339 G
-344 SDPAYKLLNGAGSL
+344 GGSL
-358 GTSLVGA
+358 TPSTIA
-365 TNPIF
+365 NTPNQIF
-370 KAIGGGAGFTI
+370 SALGGGAGFKI
-381 TDGNFNVAVNLLKTQ
+381 SDGNFNVAVNLLKTQ

-414 AVIKVGTDEYYVT
+414 AVIKVGTDEYFVT
-427 NASTTI
+427 NASTT
-433 TTTPT
+433 TTTS
-438 GTDKTPNVELT
+438 GTSAPIVTPNVELT

-461 QIDEDGKVLLHIH
+461 QIDEEGKVLLHIH
-474 PSVIDTEEQN
+474 PSVIDTEEQ
-484 KVIDMGTTGGKLQ
+484 KKTIDVGTADPLI

>member
-1 MGGARFVEFNCKSGR
+1 M
-16 TNYMKKHHLCLISVA
+16 
-31 VLTAGCTSYR
+31 AGCTTYR
-41 HPEPVQAKDALRH
+41 HPEPVQAKDALKQ
-54 AMTEQ
+54 AMSEQ
-59 SKAGA
+59 SPTAP
-64 LTSVPKSVQSELLQL
+64 LTSLPPSVQSELLQL
-79 NRPPQA
+79 NRPQQPMT
-85 ISMPEPRLRIA
+85 IPEKRMRIA

-115 SVAVHPGVAGQI
+115 SVAVHPGVAGVI

-133 VTLTEVLAVVGD
+133 VTLQEALATVGD

-175 MMSRRGLSRTSVST
+175 MMARRGLSRTSVST
-189 GGVASNDSN
+189 GGVTANDN
-198 SSNNN
+198 NNGNNN
-203 NFDNANG
+203 NFDNGLNNSG
-210 STNNNTSNRSS
+210 NNNSQGNTA
-221 NGGSGSDGNG
+221 SGDNNTNSNG
-231 TRIETDTNSDYWT
+231 TRIETDSNNDYWT
-244 DLRDTLQIL
+244 DLRDSLQTLI
-253 VGSGDGRA
+253 GTGEGRA

-286 LSQSESHLKRQVVLE
+286 LDQSGEHLKRQVVLE
-301 ARILEVAL
+301 ARILEVSL
-309 SEGYEQ
+309 NEGYEQ

-320 GLTASWDGNKGIPT
+320 GLSASWDGGKGIT
-334 VAQPI
+334 
-339 LTAPG
+339 G
-344 SDPAYKLLNGAGSL
+344 GGSL
-358 GTSLVGA
+358 MDS
-365 TNPIF
+365 PIASTPNQIF
-370 KAIGGGAGFTI
+370 RALGGGAGFTI
-381 TDGNFNVAVNLLKTQ
+381 SDGNFNVAVSLLKTQ

-414 AVIKVGTDEYYVT
+414 AVIKVGTDEYFVT
-427 NASTTI
+427 NASTT
-433 TTTPT
+433 TTTS
-438 GTDKTPNVELT
+438 GTSAPIVTPNVELT

-461 QIDEDGKVLLHIH
+461 QIDEQGKVLLHIH
-474 PSVIDTEEQN
+474 PSVIDTEEQSKTIN
-484 KVIDMGTTGGKLQ
+484 VGTADPLV

-529 KQEIV
+529 RQEIV

-553 RESTKKVE
+553 RESNRKVE

-572 KDTWQNELQR
+572 KDTWQKELQR

>member
-1 MGGARFVEFNCKSGR
+1 
-16 TNYMKKHHLCLISVA
+16 MKKNHLCLISVA
-31 VLTAGCTSYR
+31 VLAAGCTSYR
-41 HPEPVQAKDALRH
+41 HPEPVQAKDALKH

-59 SKAGA
+59 NKVGA
-64 LTSVPKSVQSELLQL
+64 LATVPKSVQSELLQI

-85 ISMPEPRLRIA
+85 ISMPEQRLRIA
-96 AHDVDAVEFF
+96 AHDVEAVEFF

-115 SVAVHPGVAGQI
+115 SVAVHPGVGGLV

-133 VTLTEVLAVVGD
+133 VTLPEVLAVVGD

-189 GGVASNDSN
+189 GGVTANDNNSNN
-198 SSNNN
+198 SSV
-203 NFDNANG
+203 DNANG
-210 STNNNTSNRSS
+210 NSSGSNNSS
-221 NGGSGSDGNG
+221 NGSSGSNSSNG

-244 DLRDTLQIL
+244 DLRTSLEMLI
-253 VGSGDGRA
+253 GSGDGRA
-261 VITSPQAGLVTVR
+261 VITSPQAGLVTIR

-286 LSQSESHLKRQVVLE
+286 LSQSETHLKRQVVLE

-309 SEGYEQ
+309 NEGYEQ

-320 GLTASWDGNKGIPT
+320 GLSASWDGNKGIT
-334 VAQPI
+334 
-339 LTAPG
+339 G
-344 SDPAYKLLNGAGSL
+344 GGSL
-358 GTSLVGA
+358 SPTQLP
-365 TNPIF
+365 TTPNQIF
-370 KAIGGGAGFTI
+370 TALGGGAGFKI
-381 TDGNFNVAVNLLKTQ
+381 SDGNFNVAVNLLKTQ

-414 AVIKVGTDEYYVT
+414 AVIKVGTDEYFVT
-427 NASTTI
+427 KASTTI
-433 TTTPT
+433 TSNSS
-438 GTDKTPNVELT
+438 GVSDRTPNVELT
-449 PFFSGIALDVTP
+449 PFFSGISLDVTP
-461 QIDEDGKVLLHIH
+461 QIDEEGKVLLHIH

-484 KVIDMGTTGGKLQ
+484 KVIDMGTSGGRLE

-545 VGEAFTNR
+545 IGEAFTNR

-572 KDTWQNELQR
+572 KDTWQNELKR
-582 SSELLDKWYPPKG
+582 SADLLDKWYPPKG

>member
-1 MGGARFVEFNCKSGR
+1 
-16 TNYMKKHHLCLISVA
+16 MKKHRLCLITVA
-31 VLTAGCTSYR
+31 MMAAGCTTYQ
-41 HPEPVQAKDALRH
+41 HPEPTQAKDALKQ
-54 AMTEQ
+54 AMNEQ
-59 SKAGA
+59 QKQAAPLTA
-64 LTSVPKSVQSELLQL
+64 LPKSVQSELLQL
-79 NRPPQA
+79 NRPQMPVG
-85 ISMPEPRLRIA
+85 MPEKRLRIA
-96 AHDVDAVEFF
+96 AHDVEAVEFF

-115 SVAVHPGVAGQI
+115 SVAVHPGVAGLV

-133 VTLTEVLAVVGD
+133 VTLPEVLAVVGD

-159 VYPAG
+159 IYPAG

-189 GGVASNDSN
+189 GGVTANDSN
-198 SSNNN
+198 NSSDSSFDSASNNN
-203 NFDNANG
+203 SG
-210 STNNNTSNRSS
+210 SNSSTSS
-221 NGGSGSDGNG
+221 NSSGDNNNG

-244 DLRDTLQIL
+244 DLRDSLQTLI
-253 VGSGDGRA
+253 GTGDGRA
-261 VITSPQAGLVTVR
+261 VITSPQAGLVTIR

-286 LSQSESHLKRQVVLE
+286 LTQSESHLKRQVVLE
-301 ARILEVAL
+301 ARIIEVAL
-309 SEGYEQ
+309 NEGYEQ

-320 GLTASWDGNKGIPT
+320 GLSASWDGNKGITGGKSLANTQLPST
-334 VAQPI
+334 PNQI
-339 LTAPG
+339 FTA
-344 SDPAYKLLNGAGSL
+344 L
-358 GTSLVGA
+358 
-365 TNPIF
+365 
-370 KAIGGGAGFTI
+370 GGGAGFTI
-381 TDGNFNVAVNLLKTQ
+381 SDGNFNVAVNLLKTQ

-433 TTTPT
+433 TTTST

-461 QIDEDGKVLLHIH
+461 QIDEEGKVLLHIH

-484 KVIDMGTTGGKLQ
+484 KVIDMGTSGGKLQ

-561 LVILLKPTVVE
+561 LVIMLKPTVVE

-582 SSELLDKWYPPKG
+582 SSELLDKWYPAKS

>member
-1 MGGARFVEFNCKSGR
+1 MKIHRF
-16 TNYMKKHHLCLISVA
+16 CLITLA
-31 VLTAGCTSYR
+31 MMAAGCTTYK
-41 HPEPVQAKDALRH
+41 HPEPTQAKDALKQ
-54 AMTEQ
+54 AMNEQ
-59 SKAGA
+59 QKQQNAP
-64 LTSVPKSVQSELLQL
+64 LTTLPKSVQSELLQL
-79 NRPPQA
+79 NRPQMPIA
-85 ISMPEPRLRIA
+85 MPEKRLRIA
-96 AHDVDAVEFF
+96 AHDVEAVEFF

-115 SVAVHPGVAGQI
+115 SVAVHPGVSGLV

-133 VTLTEVLAVVGD
+133 VTLPEVLAVVGD
-145 MYGFDVQRKGNVFH
+145 MYGFDVQRKGSVFH
-159 VYPAG
+159 IYPAG

-175 MMSRRGLSRTSVST
+175 MLSRRGLSRTSVST
-189 GGVASNDSN
+189 GGVTANDNNNGSNSNFDSSSSNSTTNSTTNNSSNSN
-198 SSNNN
+198 SS
-203 NFDNANG
+203 
-210 STNNNTSNRSS
+210 
-221 NGGSGSDGNG
+221 GNG
-231 TRIETDTNSDYWT
+231 TRIETDNTNDYWT
-244 DLRDTLQIL
+244 DLRDALQTL

-286 LSQSESHLKRQVVLE
+286 LSQSEEHLKRQVVLE
-301 ARILEVAL
+301 ARILEVTL
-309 SEGYEQ
+309 REGYEQ

-320 GLTASWDGNKGIPT
+320 GLSASWDGNKGITGGESLANTQLPT
-334 VAQPI
+334 TSNEI
-339 LTAPG
+339 FTA
-344 SDPAYKLLNGAGSL
+344 L
-358 GTSLVGA
+358 
-365 TNPIF
+365 
-370 KAIGGGAGFTI
+370 GGGAGFKVS
-381 TDGNFNVAVNLLKTQ
+381 DGNFNVAVKLLKTQ

-414 AVIKVGTDEYYVT
+414 AVIKVGTDEYFVT
-427 NASTTI
+427 NASTT
-433 TTTPT
+433 TVTST
-438 GTDKTPNVELT
+438 GTAEPIVTPNVELT

-461 QIDEDGKVLLHIH
+461 QIDEEGRVLLHIH
-474 PSVIDTEEQN
+474 PSVIDTEEQKKIIN
-484 KVIDMGTTGGKLQ
+484 VGTAKPLE

-529 KQEIV
+529 KSESV

-561 LVILLKPTVVE
+561 LVIMLKPTVVE

-582 SSELLDKWYPPKG
+582 SSDLLDKWYPSKG

>member
-1 MGGARFVEFNCKSGR
+1 
-16 TNYMKKHHLCLISVA
+16 MKKHRLCLITVA
-31 VLTAGCTSYR
+31 MMAAGCTTYQ
-41 HPEPVQAKDALRH
+41 HPEPTQAKDALKQ
-54 AMTEQ
+54 AMNEQ
-59 SKAGA
+59 QKQAAPLTA
-64 LTSVPKSVQSELLQL
+64 LPKSVQSELLQL
-79 NRPPQA
+79 NRPQMPVG
-85 ISMPEPRLRIA
+85 MPETRLRIA
-96 AHDVDAVEFF
+96 AHDVEAVEFF

-115 SVAVHPGVAGQI
+115 SVAVHPGVAGLV

-133 VTLTEVLAVVGD
+133 VTLPEVLAVVGD

-159 VYPAG
+159 IYPAG

-189 GGVASNDSN
+189 GGVTANDSN
-198 SSNNN
+198 NSSDSSFDSASNNN
-203 NFDNANG
+203 
-210 STNNNTSNRSS
+210 STNNSSGNNS
-221 NGGSGSDGNG
+221 NGNSSNG

-244 DLRDTLQIL
+244 DLRDSLQTLI
-253 VGSGDGRA
+253 GTGDGRA
-261 VITSPQAGLVTVR
+261 VITSPQAGLVTIR

-286 LSQSESHLKRQVVLE
+286 LNQSDSHLKRQVVLE
-301 ARILEVAL
+301 ARIIEVAL
-309 SEGYEQ
+309 NEGYEQ

-320 GLTASWDGNKGIPT
+320 GLSASWDGNKGIT
-334 VAQPI
+334 
-339 LTAPG
+339 G
-344 SDPAYKLLNGAGSL
+344 GGSL
-358 GTSLVGA
+358 ANTQLP
-365 TNPIF
+365 TTPNQIF
-370 KAIGGGAGFTI
+370 TALGGGAGFKVS
-381 TDGNFNVAVNLLKTQ
+381 DGNFNVAVNLLKTQ

-414 AVIKVGTDEYYVT
+414 AVIKVGTDEYFVT
-427 NASTTI
+427 NASTTTVS
-433 TTTPT
+433 TTSGDRT
-438 GTDKTPNVELT
+438 TPNVELT
-449 PFFSGIALDVTP
+449 PFFSGISLDVTP
-461 QIDEDGKVLLHIH
+461 QIDEEGKVLLHIH
-474 PSVIDTEEQN
+474 PSVIDTEEQTKTI
-484 KVIDMGTTGGKLQ
+484 KVTDSDTLV

-561 LVILLKPTVVE
+561 LVIMLKPTVVE

-582 SSELLDKWYPPKG
+582 SSELLDKWYPAKG

>member
-1 MGGARFVEFNCKSGR
+1 
-16 TNYMKKHHLCLISVA
+16 MKKHRLCLITVA
-31 VLTAGCTSYR
+31 MMAAGCTTYQ
-41 HPEPVQAKDALRH
+41 HPEPTQAKDALKQ
-54 AMTEQ
+54 AMNEQ
-59 SKAGA
+59 QKQAAPLTA
-64 LTSVPKSVQSELLQL
+64 LPKSVQSELLQL
-79 NRPPQA
+79 NRPQMPVG
-85 ISMPEPRLRIA
+85 MPEKRLRIA
-96 AHDVDAVEFF
+96 AHDVEAVEFF

-115 SVAVHPGVAGQI
+115 SVAVHPGVAGLV

-133 VTLTEVLAVVGD
+133 VTLPEVLAVVGD

-159 VYPAG
+159 IYPAG

-189 GGVASNDSN
+189 GGVTANDSN
-198 SSNNN
+198 NSSDSSFDSASNNN
-203 NFDNANG
+203 SG
-210 STNNNTSNRSS
+210 SNSSTSNNSS
-221 NGGSGSDGNG
+221 GDNNNG

-244 DLRDTLQIL
+244 DLRDSLQTLI
-253 VGSGDGRA
+253 GTGDGRA
-261 VITSPQAGLVTVR
+261 VITSPQAGLVTIR

-286 LSQSESHLKRQVVLE
+286 LTQSESHLKRQVVLE
-301 ARILEVAL
+301 ARIIEVAL
-309 SEGYEQ
+309 NEGYEQ

-320 GLTASWDGNKGIPT
+320 GLSASWDGNKGIT
-334 VAQPI
+334 
-339 LTAPG
+339 G
-344 SDPAYKLLNGAGSL
+344 GGSL
-358 GTSLVGA
+358 ANTQLP
-365 TNPIF
+365 TTPNQIF
-370 KAIGGGAGFTI
+370 TALGGGAGFKVS
-381 TDGNFNVAVNLLKTQ
+381 DGNFNVAVNLLKTQ

-414 AVIKVGTDEYYVT
+414 AVIKVGTDEYFVT
-427 NASTTI
+427 NASTTTVS
-433 TTTPT
+433 TTSGDRT
-438 GTDKTPNVELT
+438 TPNVELT
-449 PFFSGIALDVTP
+449 PFFSGISLDVTP
-461 QIDEDGKVLLHIH
+461 QIDEEGKVLLHIH
-474 PSVIDTEEQN
+474 PSVIDTEEQTKTI
-484 KVIDMGTTGGKLQ
+484 KVTDSDTLV

-561 LVILLKPTVVE
+561 LVIMLKPTVVE

-582 SSELLDKWYPPKG
+582 SSELLDKWYPAKG

>member
-1 MGGARFVEFNCKSGR
+1 
-16 TNYMKKHHLCLISVA
+16 MKKHHLCLISAA

-59 SKAGA
+59 NKGGA

-85 ISMPEPRLRIA
+85 ISMPEARLRIA

-189 GGVASNDSN
+189 GGVASNDNN

-203 NFDNANG
+203 NFDNTNN
-210 STNNNTSNRSS
+210 STNNSTSNRSS
-221 NGGSGSDGNG
+221 NGSSNSDSNG

-244 DLRDTLQIL
+244 DLRDTLQTLI
-253 VGSGDGRA
+253 GSGDGRA
-261 VITSPQAGLVTVR
+261 VITSPQAGLVTIR

-286 LSQSESHLKRQVVLE
+286 LNQSESHLKRQVVLE
-301 ARILEVAL
+301 ARILEVSL
-309 SEGYEQ
+309 NEGYEQ

-320 GLTASWDGNKGIPT
+320 GLSASWDGNKGIT
-334 VAQPI
+334 
-339 LTAPG
+339 G
-344 SDPAYKLLNGAGSL
+344 GGSL
-358 GTSLVGA
+358 TPSTIA
-365 TNPIF
+365 NTPNQIF
-370 KAIGGGAGFTI
+370 SALGGGAGFKI
-381 TDGNFNVAVNLLKTQ
+381 SDGNFNVAVNLLKTQ

-414 AVIKVGTDEYYVT
+414 AVIKVGTDEYFVT
-427 NASTTI
+427 NASTT
-433 TTTPT
+433 TTTS
-438 GTDKTPNVELT
+438 GTSAPIVTPNVELT

-461 QIDEDGKVLLHIH
+461 QIDEEGKVLLHIH
-474 PSVIDTEEQN
+474 PSVIDTEEQ
-484 KVIDMGTTGGKLQ
+484 KKTIDVGTADPLI

>member
-1 MGGARFVEFNCKSGR
+1 
-16 TNYMKKHHLCLISVA
+16 MKKHRLCLITVA
-31 VLTAGCTSYR
+31 MMATGCTTYQ
-41 HPEPVQAKDALRH
+41 HPEPTQAKDALKQ
-54 AMTEQ
+54 AMNEQ
-59 SKAGA
+59 QKQAAPLTA
-64 LTSVPKSVQSELLQL
+64 LPKSVQSELLQL
-79 NRPPQA
+79 NRPQMPVG
-85 ISMPEPRLRIA
+85 MPEKRLRIA
-96 AHDVDAVEFF
+96 AHDVEAVEFF

-115 SVAVHPGVAGQI
+115 SVAVHPGVAGLV

-133 VTLTEVLAVVGD
+133 VTLPEVLAVVGD

-159 VYPAG
+159 IYPAG

-189 GGVASNDSN
+189 GGVTANDSN
-198 SSNNN
+198 NSSDSSFDSASSNN
-203 NFDNANG
+203 
-210 STNNNTSNRSS
+210 STNNSSGNNS
-221 NGGSGSDGNG
+221 NGNSSNG

-244 DLRDTLQIL
+244 DLRDSLQTLI
-253 VGSGDGRA
+253 GTGDGRA
-261 VITSPQAGLVTVR
+261 VITSPQAGLVTIR

-286 LSQSESHLKRQVVLE
+286 LNQSDSHLKRQVVLE
-301 ARILEVAL
+301 ARIIEVAL
-309 SEGYEQ
+309 NEGYEQ

-320 GLTASWDGNKGIPT
+320 GLSASWDGNKGIT
-334 VAQPI
+334 
-339 LTAPG
+339 G
-344 SDPAYKLLNGAGSL
+344 GGSL
-358 GTSLVGA
+358 ANTQLP
-365 TNPIF
+365 TTPNQIF
-370 KAIGGGAGFTI
+370 TALGGGAGFKVS
-381 TDGNFNVAVNLLKTQ
+381 DGNFNVAVNLLKTQ

-414 AVIKVGTDEYYVT
+414 AVIKVGTDEYFVT
-427 NASTTI
+427 NASTTTVS
-433 TTTPT
+433 TTSGDRT
-438 GTDKTPNVELT
+438 TPNVELT
-449 PFFSGIALDVTP
+449 PFFSGISLDVTP
-461 QIDEDGKVLLHIH
+461 QIDEEGKVLLHIH
-474 PSVIDTEEQN
+474 PSVIDTEEQTKTI
-484 KVIDMGTTGGKLQ
+484 KVTDSDTLV

-561 LVILLKPTVVE
+561 LVIMLKPTVVE

-582 SSELLDKWYPPKG
+582 SSELLDKWYPAKG

>member
-1 MGGARFVEFNCKSGR
+1 
-16 TNYMKKHHLCLISVA
+16 MKKNHLCLISVA
-31 VLTAGCTSYR
+31 VLAAGCTSYR
-41 HPEPVQAKDALRH
+41 HPEPVQAKDALKH

-59 SKAGA
+59 NKVGA
-64 LTSVPKSVQSELLQL
+64 LATVPKSVQSELLQM

-85 ISMPEPRLRIA
+85 ISMPEQRLRIA
-96 AHDVDAVEFF
+96 AHDVEAVEFF

-115 SVAVHPGVAGQI
+115 SVAVHPGVGGLV

-133 VTLTEVLAVVGD
+133 VTLPEVLAVVGD

-189 GGVASNDSN
+189 GGVTANDNNSNN
-198 SSNNN
+198 SSV
-203 NFDNANG
+203 DNANG
-210 STNNNTSNRSS
+210 NSSGSNNSS
-221 NGGSGSDGNG
+221 NGSSGSNSSNG

-244 DLRDTLQIL
+244 DLRTSLEMLI
-253 VGSGDGRA
+253 GSGNGRA
-261 VITSPQAGLVTVR
+261 VITSPQAGLVTIR

-286 LSQSESHLKRQVVLE
+286 LSQSETHLKRQVVLE

-309 SEGYEQ
+309 NEGYEQ

-320 GLTASWDGNKGIPT
+320 GLSASWDGNKGITGGSSLSPT
-334 VAQPI
+334 QLPTTPNQI
-339 LTAPG
+339 FTA
-344 SDPAYKLLNGAGSL
+344 L
-358 GTSLVGA
+358 
-365 TNPIF
+365 
-370 KAIGGGAGFTI
+370 GGGAGFKI
-381 TDGNFNVAVNLLKTQ
+381 SDGNFNVAVNLLKTQ

-414 AVIKVGTDEYYVT
+414 AVIKVGTDEYFVT
-427 NASTTI
+427 KASTTI
-433 TTTPT
+433 TSNSS
-438 GTDKTPNVELT
+438 GVSDRTPNVELT
-449 PFFSGIALDVTP
+449 PFFSGISLDVTP
-461 QIDEDGKVLLHIH
+461 QIDEEGKVLLHIH

-484 KVIDMGTTGGKLQ
+484 KVIDMGTSGGRLE

-545 VGEAFTNR
+545 IGEAFTNR

-572 KDTWQNELQR
+572 KDTWQNELKR
-582 SSELLDKWYPPKG
+582 SADLLDKWYPPKG

>member
-1 MGGARFVEFNCKSGR
+1 MGGARFVEFNCKSGC
-16 TNYMKKHHLCLISVA
+16 TYYMKKHHLCLISAA

-59 SKAGA
+59 NKGGA

-189 GGVASNDSN
+189 GGVTANDNNGNSN
-198 SSNNN
+198 S
-203 NFDNANG
+203 FDNANG
-210 STNNNTSNRSS
+210 SNNSTSNSNRSS
-221 NGGSGSDGNG
+221 NGSLNSDSNG

-244 DLRDTLQIL
+244 DLRDTLQTLI
-253 VGSGDGRA
+253 GSGDGRA
-261 VITSPQAGLVTVR
+261 VITSPQAGLVTIR

-286 LSQSESHLKRQVVLE
+286 LNQSESHLKRQVVLE

-309 SEGYEQ
+309 NEGYEQ

-320 GLTASWDGNKGIPT
+320 GLSASWDGNKGITGGGSAAPSQLPT
-334 VAQPI
+334 TPNQ
-339 LTAPG
+339 
-344 SDPAYKLLNGAGSL
+344 
-358 GTSLVGA
+358 
-365 TNPIF
+365 IF
-370 KAIGGGAGFTI
+370 SALGGGAGFKI
-381 TDGNFNVAVNLLKTQ
+381 SDGNFNVAVNLLKTQ

-414 AVIKVGTDEYYVT
+414 AVIKVGTDEYFVT

-433 TTTPT
+433 TTTST

-461 QIDEDGKVLLHIH
+461 QIDEEGKVLLHIH
-474 PSVIDTEEQN
+474 PSVIDTEEQQ
-484 KVIDMGTTGGKLQ
+484 KTIDMGTSGGTLQ

>member
-1 MGGARFVEFNCKSGR
+1 
-16 TNYMKKHHLCLISVA
+16 MKKHHLCLISAA

-59 SKAGA
+59 NKGGA

-96 AHDVDAVEFF
+96 AHDVDAVELF

-189 GGVASNDSN
+189 GGVTANDNNGNSN
-198 SSNNN
+198 S
-203 NFDNANG
+203 FDNANG
-210 STNNNTSNRSS
+210 SNNSTSNSNRSS
-221 NGGSGSDGNG
+221 NGSSNSDSNG

-244 DLRDTLQIL
+244 DLRDTLQTLI
-253 VGSGDGRA
+253 GSGDGRA
-261 VITSPQAGLVTVR
+261 VITSPQAGLVTIR

-286 LSQSESHLKRQVVLE
+286 LNQSESHLKRQVVLE

-309 SEGYEQ
+309 NEGYEQ

-320 GLTASWDGNKGIPT
+320 GLSASWDGNKGIT
-334 VAQPI
+334 
-339 LTAPG
+339 G
-344 SDPAYKLLNGAGSL
+344 GGSL
-358 GTSLVGA
+358 TPSTIA
-365 TNPIF
+365 NTPNQIF
-370 KAIGGGAGFTI
+370 SALGGGAGFKI
-381 TDGNFNVAVNLLKTQ
+381 SDGNFNVAVNLLKTQ

-414 AVIKVGTDEYYVT
+414 AVIKVGTDEYFVT

-433 TTTPT
+433 TTNSS
-438 GTDKTPNVELT
+438 GVSDKTPNVELT

-461 QIDEDGKVLLHIH
+461 QIDEEGKVLLHIH

-484 KVIDMGTTGGKLQ
+484 KVIDMGTTGGKLE

>member
-1 MGGARFVEFNCKSGR
+1 
-16 TNYMKKHHLCLISVA
+16 MKKHPFCLLPLALA
-31 VLTAGCTSYR
+31 VAGCTTYR
-41 HPEPVQAKDALRH
+41 HPEPVQAKDALKQ
-54 AMTEQ
+54 AMSEQ
-59 SKAGA
+59 SPTAP
-64 LTSVPKSVQSELLQL
+64 LTSLPPSVQSELLQL
-79 NRPPQA
+79 NRPQQPMT
-85 ISMPEPRLRIA
+85 IPEKRMRIA

-115 SVAVHPGVAGQI
+115 SVAVHPGVAGAI

-133 VTLTEVLAVVGD
+133 VTLQEALATVGD

-175 MMSRRGLSRTSVST
+175 MMARRGLSRTSVST
-189 GGVASNDSN
+189 GGVTANDN
-198 SSNNN
+198 NNGNNN
-203 NFDNANG
+203 NFDNGLNNSG
-210 STNNNTSNRSS
+210 NNNSQGNTA
-221 NGGSGSDGNG
+221 SGDNNTNSNG
-231 TRIETDTNSDYWT
+231 TRIETDSNNDYWT
-244 DLRDTLQIL
+244 DLRDALQTLI
-253 VGSGDGRA
+253 GTGEGRA

-286 LSQSESHLKRQVVLE
+286 LDQSGEHLKRQVVLE
-301 ARILEVAL
+301 ARILEVSL
-309 SEGYEQ
+309 NEGYEQ

-320 GLTASWDGNKGIPT
+320 GLSASWDGGKGIT
-334 VAQPI
+334 
-339 LTAPG
+339 G
-344 SDPAYKLLNGAGSL
+344 GGSL
-358 GTSLVGA
+358 MDS
-365 TNPIF
+365 PIASTPNQIF
-370 KAIGGGAGFTI
+370 RALGGGAGFTI
-381 TDGNFNVAVNLLKTQ
+381 SDGNFNVAVSLLKTQ

-414 AVIKVGTDEYYVT
+414 AVIKVGTDEYFVT
-427 NASTTI
+427 NASTT
-433 TTTPT
+433 TTTS
-438 GTDKTPNVELT
+438 GTSAPIVTPNVELT

-461 QIDEDGKVLLHIH
+461 QIDEQGKVLLHIH
-474 PSVIDTEEQN
+474 PSVIDTEEQS
-484 KVIDMGTTGGKLQ
+484 KTISVGTADPLV

-529 KQEIV
+529 RQEIV

-553 RESTKKVE
+553 RESNRKVE

-572 KDTWQNELQR
+572 KDTWQKELQR

>member
-1 MGGARFVEFNCKSGR
+1 
-16 TNYMKKHHLCLISVA
+16 MKKHPFCLLPLALA
-31 VLTAGCTSYR
+31 VAGCTTYR
-41 HPEPVQAKDALRH
+41 HPEPVQAKDALKQ
-54 AMTEQ
+54 AMSEQ
-59 SKAGA
+59 SPTAP
-64 LTSVPKSVQSELLQL
+64 LTSLPPSVQSELLQL
-79 NRPPQA
+79 NRPQQPMT
-85 ISMPEPRLRIA
+85 IPEKRMRIA

-115 SVAVHPGVAGQI
+115 SVAVHPGVAGVI

-133 VTLTEVLAVVGD
+133 VTLQEALATVGD

-175 MMSRRGLSRTSVST
+175 MMARRGLSRTSVST
-189 GGVASNDSN
+189 GGVTANDN
-198 SSNNN
+198 NNGNNN
-203 NFDNANG
+203 NFDNGLNNSG
-210 STNNNTSNRSS
+210 NNNSQGNTA
-221 NGGSGSDGNG
+221 SGDNNTNSNG
-231 TRIETDTNSDYWT
+231 TRIETDSNNDYWT
-244 DLRDTLQIL
+244 DLRDALQTLI
-253 VGSGDGRA
+253 GTGEGRA

-286 LSQSESHLKRQVVLE
+286 LDQSGEHLKRQVVLE
-301 ARILEVAL
+301 ARILEVSL
-309 SEGYEQ
+309 NEGYEQ

-320 GLTASWDGNKGIPT
+320 GLSASWDGGKGIT
-334 VAQPI
+334 
-339 LTAPG
+339 G
-344 SDPAYKLLNGAGSL
+344 GGSL
-358 GTSLVGA
+358 MDS
-365 TNPIF
+365 PIASTPNQVF
-370 KAIGGGAGFTI
+370 RALGGGAGFTI
-381 TDGNFNVAVNLLKTQ
+381 SDGNFNVAVSLLKTQ

-414 AVIKVGTDEYYVT
+414 AVIKVGTDEYFVT
-427 NASTTI
+427 NASTT
-433 TTTPT
+433 TTTS
-438 GTDKTPNVELT
+438 GTSAPIVTPNVELT

-461 QIDEDGKVLLHIH
+461 QIDEQGKVLLHIH
-474 PSVIDTEEQN
+474 PSVIDTEEQSKTIN
-484 KVIDMGTTGGKLQ
+484 VGTADPLV

-529 KQEIV
+529 RQEIV

-553 RESTKKVE
+553 RESNRKVE

-572 KDTWQNELQR
+572 KDTWQKELQR